1 MYIADSEC
9 VIWIHMMILSVK
21 VIEWFFPCGSYYDQ
35 RLRQTW
41 WPSRGKERKLSWRY
55 QHQVYKYRCESWSPR
70 VFSSSRTDGSLAI
83 SICLIAAPGIKIQVH
98 DILRLSYWKLFFV
111 PYTGKNMPFLT
122 YINLSICKPLHL
134 LKTSVFRM
142 NNYYNDPL

>member
-41 WPSRGKERKLSWRY
+41 WPSRGINVNWAGINI
-55 QHQVYKYRCESWSPR
+55 KYTSTVVNREAQECS
-70 VFSSSRTDGSLAI
+70 VAATDGSLAV

-98 DILRLSYWKLFFV
+98 DILRLCYWKVSLYTLFMKIFIIYEYNV
-111 PYTGKNMPFLT
+111 HYKK
-122 YINLSICKPLHL
+122 I
-134 LKTSVFRM
+134 FRLELPM
-142 NNYYNDPL
+142 KE